1 MLHVKSFVSETPN
14 KQGLQLQVTEF
25 VKMECIKNGLQS
37 ETDYTGV
44 GLNRCYCITKGLR
57 RYAADHSPAR
67 LDAANETYF
76 SF

>member
-1 MLHVKSFVSETPN
+1 MQHVKSFVSETSN
-14 KQGLQLQVTEF
+14 KQGVGLQVKEF

-37 ETDYTGV
+37 ETDNTGV
-44 GLNRCYCITKGLR
+44 GLNRCYCITKGLG

-67 LDAANETYF
+67 LEAADDTYF